1 MARSLSAPIHSTVSL
16 EFIPVRFSA
25 YIFSILNSR
34 GSYYI
39 SLVVCTLGEQG
50 LWLGIMC
57 GLVVQMLL
65 LLSITLCT
73 NWNQEVSITSF

>member
-1 MARSLSAPIHSTVSL
+1 MRFLLSLL
-16 EFIPVRFSA
+16 
-25 YIFSILNSR
+25 
-34 GSYYI
+34 
-39 SLVVCTLGEQG
+39 VCTLNEQG

-73 NWNQEVSITSF
+73 NWNKEVSITSF